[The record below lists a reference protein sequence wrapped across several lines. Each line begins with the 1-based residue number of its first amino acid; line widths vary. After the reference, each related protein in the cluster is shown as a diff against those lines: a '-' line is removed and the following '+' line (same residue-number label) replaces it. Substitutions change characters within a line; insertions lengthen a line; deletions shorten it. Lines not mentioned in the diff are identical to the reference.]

1 MTILTERTNVKYVM
15 IRPPGDDSLLH
26 ERAPRKDDM
35 TPEQS
40 LQREAEAVDRM
51 ILLGAEVPVS
61 LRVGILTEVIAAR
74 AAVNAVEAPRGR
86 LKAASR
92 EVLRLWAA
100 RVTERDFVGLAEK
113 SFEYELAGSYR
124 RQTDVRE
131 LRAKL
136 ADFWF
141 SLDREVP
148 EGGEGGEGGEIRAAA
163 KDALRRDIL
172 TAARLLEGD
181 ELIDLAARVA
191 SVHAP
196 LEGKEPRL
204 RVLLK
209 MEASQPDLVRE
220 LAGGPHLGSF
230 IADETLVASE
240 AVATIWQEPMLDSTE
255 LSVALGGRQGNRE
268 KARVLR
274 ERSELLGLPHGRGF
288 VYPAFQ
294 VDSSKKNVRPE
305 VREVNQILEAAADPW
320 GVASWW
326 VSGNDRLMGAR
337 PIDVVSGAS
346 APSVVAAA
354 RATVEPID

>member
-1 MTILTERTNVKYVM
+1 
-15 IRPPGDDSLLH
+15 
-26 ERAPRKDDM
+26 M
-35 TPEQS
+35 TPRASIEH
-40 LQREAEAVDRM
+40 EVEAVDRM
-51 ILLGAEVPVS
+51 ILLAADVPVW
-61 LRVGILTEVIAAR
+61 LRVRALTEVIAAR
-74 AAVNAVEAPRGR
+74 AAVNAFDAPRGR
-86 LKAASR
+86 LETASR
-92 EVLRLWAA
+92 DVLRLWAA
-100 RVTERDFVGLAEK
+100 RVTERDFLGLAEK
-113 SFEYELAGSYR
+113 SFEYGFAGSYR
-124 RQTDVRE
+124 RQTNRRE

-136 ADFWF
+136 ADFRS
-141 SLDREVP
+141 SLDQEIP
-148 EGGEGGEGGEIRAAA
+148 EAGEGGEAGEIRAAA

-172 TAARLLEGD
+172 AAARLLEGD

-191 SVHAP
+191 SAHAG
-196 LEGKEPRL
+196 LEGREPRL

-220 LAGGPHLGSF
+220 LAGGPLLGSF

-240 AVATIWQEPMLDSTE
+240 AVATIWREPMLDSTE
-255 LSVALGGRQGNRE
+255 LSVALGGRQSNRE

-294 VDSSKKNVRPE
+294 VDSSKKDVRPE

-337 PIDVVSGAS
+337 PIDVVNGAS